1 MTKHQVADIR
11 NVALVGHGAVGKTT
25 LADLMLFKAGVGTRA
40 GSVDDGTSVFD
51 SDEDEKH
58 RKLTITS
65 ALGHFEHKGKRINVI
80 DTPGYPDFIGQVIG
94 ALRAVE
100 TAVVTLSASA
110 GIEVNTRR
118 VFNLAGNAGLGRMV
132 LVNKCDL
139 ENINYGNLMTILQQT
154 FGPAC
159 VPLNLPVG
167 LGPNFTGVISTLN
180 VPDAVPAGVPA
191 DPKEVNQTLMDAI
204 AEADEALME
213 KYLEGQSLSAEEV
226 AAGLSK
232 AVAAGTLIPVLF
244 ISSKTGV
251 GVPEFMDALTT
262 CALAPTD
269 LERKAKNAAGEEV
282 TLNQSADAPL
292 VAQIFKTRIDPFVA
306 RMNFVRVISG
316 TIKKDM
322 TIHASRA
329 SKGLKVGQLM
339 EVQGSGH
346 NNVDEASAGDII
358 VLVKMEEIGVG
369 DTITKDAGTFTLP
382 PLTFPTP
389 MIGLAVEPK
398 SRADQQKISGALQKI
413 ADEDQTFAITRDSQ
427 TKEMVMRGMS
437 ELHLLVVQERIHHR
451 DKVEMVTHQ
460 PKIPYRET
468 VAGHAEGH
476 YRHKKQSGGSG
487 QFAEV
492 HFRIAPVPHGIK
504 PEEYFVKD
512 RFPNMRA
519 YHYDPALNY
528 AFVDR
533 VTGGSVP
540 NNFIPAVEKGIKER
554 MEMGVL
560 AGYHVQDVS
569 CELFFGKDHPVD
581 SNETAFRT
589 AARMCFRNVFNEA
602 KPVLLEPIVNAE
614 ITVPGE
620 KLGDITSDLN
630 GRRGRV
636 EGMDGLPGGFQVIH
650 AKVPLAEMMTYARSL
665 SSMTG
670 GQGSFTMDLSHY
682 EMVPPNEQAKIVAA
696 ATHMKAEEE
705 E

>member
-11 NVALVGHGAVGKTT
+11 NIALVGHGAVGKTT
-25 LADLMLFKAGVGTRA
+25 LCDLMLFKAGIGSRA
-40 GSVDDGTSVFD
+40 GSVDEHTSVLD
-51 SDEDEKH
+51 TDDDEKH
-58 RKLTITS
+58 RKHSINS
-65 ALGHFEHKGKRINVI
+65 AAIHFKHDGKRINVV

-100 TAVVTLSASA
+100 TAVVVMSASSR
-110 GIEVNTRR
+110 IEVNTRR
-118 VFNLAGNAGLGRMV
+118 TFNLAGNAGIGRMI

-139 ENINYGNLMTILQQT
+139 DNLDFNRILSDIQDT
-154 FGPAC
+154 FGASC

-167 LGPNFTGVISTLN
+167 LGANFKGVVSTLD
-180 VPDAVPAGVPA
+180 VPDTIPDGVVA
-191 DPKEVNQTLMDAI
+191 DPKAMNQTLMDAI
-204 AEADEALME
+204 VEADDDLMAR
-213 KYLEGQSLSAEEV
+213 YLEGEKIPHDEV
-226 AAGLSK
+226 VKFFDK
-232 AVAAGTLIPVLF
+232 AIAAGTLIPIMF
-244 ISSKTGV
+244 ASTKTGV
-251 GVPEFMDALTT
+251 GVKEFMDIIAEEGLSPLDVTHT
-262 CALAPTD
+262 AT
-269 LERKAKNAAGEEV
+269 NAAGEEV
-282 TLNQSADAPL
+282 TLSPTADAPL
-292 VAQIFKTRIDPFVA
+292 VAQVFKTRIDPFVA
-306 RMNFVRVISG
+306 RMSFIRVFSG
-316 TIKKDM
+316 TLKKDAM
-322 TIHASRA
+322 IHSSRA
-329 SKGLKVGQLM
+329 SKALKVGQLM
-339 EVQGSGH
+339 DVQGGGH
-346 NNVDEASAGDII
+346 ENIDEAAAGDI
-358 VLVKMEEIGVG
+358 VVVVKMEELGVG
-369 DTITKDAGTFTLP
+369 DTITKDAGTFTMP
-382 PLTFPTP
+382 PIKFPTP

-398 SRADQQKISGALQKI
+398 SRADQQKISGALQHV
-413 ADEDQTFAITRDSQ
+413 AEEDQTFVITRDAQ

-437 ELHLLVVQERIHHR
+437 ELHLLIVQERLHKR
-451 DKVEMVTHQ
+451 DKVEMITHQ

-492 HFRIAPVPHGIK
+492 HLRVSPVPHGIK
-504 PEEYFVKD
+504 PEEYFTKE

-533 VTGGSVP
+533 VSGGSVP
-540 NNFIPAVEKGIKER
+540 NNFIPAVVKGIKER

-560 AGYHVQDVS
+560 AGYQVQDVA

-589 AARMCFRNVFNEA
+589 ASWICFRNVFNES

-614 ITVPGE
+614 ITIPGD

-636 EGMDGLPGGFQVIH
+636 EGMDALPGGLQVIH
-650 AKVPLAEMMTYARSL
+650 AKVPLSAMMTYARNL

-682 EMVPPNEQAKIVAA
+682 DIVPPNEQTKIVAA
-696 ATHMKAEEE
+696 ATHKKDEDEE
-705 E
+705 